1 MAVVSQDYPADLI
14 DVVIVDDSE
23 ESADVRRAREA
34 VQASLGSRLTY
45 VTLHERQTIGAKRN
59 AAVAAAHGEVIAT
72 WDDDDT
78 FGCDRL
84 RAQAPPRQGRRRLA
98 GPTKRDR
105 NLCAWRQVAPI
116 AEGRAD
122 ATVATPAAWHW
133 AAHDAPDAPR
143 VEMSWL
149 PRAAAH
155 GYAALD
161 AECRLGLE
169 V

>member
-84 RAQAPPRQGRRRLA
+84 RVRDSSGRRV
-98 GPTKRDR
+98 
-105 NLCAWRQVAPI
+105 W
-116 AEGRAD
+116 
-122 ATVATPAAWHW
+122 PA
-133 AAHDAPDAPR
+133 R
-143 VEMSWL
+143 V
-149 PRAAAH
+149 
-155 GYAALD
+155 
-161 AECRLGLE
+161 
-169 V
+169 